1 MGYGAA
7 AWTAGTTWIY
17 KDIAIYVANY
27 IVIAVAIKTDDSFLY
42 SR

>member
-7 AWTAGTTWIY
+7 AWRITWIY